1 MLGIA
6 LKSFPELVRKINK
19 VCDQRMCMCHQLLR
33 KHMDKGVLLVINTLI
48 VGEQHARVGRHPG
61 DLKTVR
67 IPTGSHVK
75 FLKLCAS
82 ISLFLY
88 MFSF

>member
-1 MLGIA
+1 MG
-6 LKSFPELVRKINK
+6 
-19 VCDQRMCMCHQLLR
+19 
-33 KHMDKGVLLVINTLI
+33 KGVLLVINTLI
-48 VGEQHARVGRHPG
+48 VGEQHARVGTHPG

-88 MFSF
+88 MFFLLKIKRNFQQSQGHSSE

>member
-1 MLGIA
+1 
-6 LKSFPELVRKINK
+6 
-19 VCDQRMCMCHQLLR
+19 MCHQLLR

-61 DLKTVR
+61 DLRTIR
-67 IPTGSHVK
+67 LPTGSHVK
-75 FLKLCAS
+75 FLKSCAS

-88 MFSF
+88 MFFLLKIKRNFQKSQGHSSE